1 VGGHPANELGRQ
13 PLQGQEGGGSE
24 STTLSVDICRKFA
37 GTGVHPFELRIA
49 EEFAPGFT
57 VLFGPSGAGKS
68 TLLDCI
74 AGLLQPDIGWVKLGE
89 EIFFDAA
96 RRISLAPQKR
106 GIGYVFQSLA
116 LFPHLSVVE
125 NVGYGLAGLSEAE
138 QRERIE
144 RGLESFHIQ
153 SLRGRKPGELSG
165 GEQQRV
171 ALARSV
177 VTQPRLLLLDEPLTG
192 LDAGLRQAILS
203 DLRAWNEVNRVPIL
217 YVTHN
222 REEVDAIGE
231 RVVAMVDGHVR
242 ESGAP
247 RSVLDAPRAVALAK
261 AAGFENLL
269 RGRVLEQRPA
279 DGVMR
284 IALEADHCELEI
296 PLGNAAPGE
305 AVQVAVRG
313 GDILVATERPRG
325 LSARNILE
333 GVVQSMEARG
343 TLVVMQV
350 NAGVRFTV
358 HVTPGAVRSLK
369 LSPGRRVWLVVKTH
383 SCHLVTPQ

>member
-1 VGGHPANELGRQ
+1 MI
-13 PLQGQEGGGSE
+13 
-24 STTLSVDICRKFA
+24 SVNIRKRIRAA
-37 GTGVHPFELRIA
+37 GTSSFQLQVSQ
-49 EEFAPGFT
+49 EFPAGFT

-74 AGLLQPDIGWVKLGE
+74 AGLVRPDEGTIRLRDEV
-89 EIFFDAA
+89 FFDAE

-106 GIGYVFQSLA
+106 GIGYVFQTLA
-116 LFPHLSVVE
+116 LFPHLSAEE
-125 NVGYGLAGLSEAE
+125 NVGFGLAGMPVGE

-144 RGLESFHIQ
+144 RILQAFHIWE
-153 SLRGRKPGELSG
+153 LRGRRPGELSG
-165 GEQQRV
+165 GEKQRV

-192 LDAGLRQAILS
+192 LDAGLRQAILE
-203 DLRAWNEVNRVPIL
+203 DLREWNAANRIPIL

-231 RVVAMVDGHVR
+231 RVVAMQEGRVR

-247 RSVLDAPRAVALAK
+247 RSVLDAPRTVALAQ

-269 RGRVLEQRPA
+269 AGRVLEQRPA

-284 IALEADHCELEI
+284 VALDGNHCELEI
-296 PLGNAAPGE
+296 PLGLAKPGE
-305 AVQVAVRG
+305 PVEVAIRA
-313 GDILVATERPRG
+313 GDILLAREAPRG
-325 LSARNILE
+325 LSARNVL
-333 GVVQSMEARG
+333 RG
-343 TLVVMQV
+343 TLESMETRGAMVVVEV

-358 HVTPGAVRSLK
+358 HVTPGAVRALE
-369 LSPGRRVWLVVKTH
+369 LRTGLEVWLVLKTH
-383 SCHLVTPQ
+383 SCHVVTRR